1 MLANFHEERRVGLIV
16 ASFAAGALF
25 FFLYGIARYPGY
37 GLDETNYVGSARALI
52 DSTSTWKPDH
62 PPLGKS
68 LIAAGI
74 RFAGDNALGW
84 RVSSAVAGALTLAA
98 IMLLTYALLHSVEYM
113 VIAGLLTLFDNFLFV
128 MSRIAMLDAFLM
140 LFLFWGYLF
149 FLVAV
154 ATEYDRR
161 TRSICLLLSGTFLG
175 LATACKWNGL
185 FSIAALTLI
194 GFIVYLRQR
203 NFSLPLL
210 LISFSLVPAMAY
222 SATFLAL
229 FRALGKPFTLSNLVG
244 AQVEMYHFMKSIPGN
259 PYLNVPWYH
268 WPFQIEPTRVL
279 NFLVGNYAVT
289 FGGFLALGI
298 CIWRLARRF
307 AVPEFTIVALYF
319 VNWLQ
324 WLAIP
329 RKLMC
334 YYYYYPC
341 TLLLGLAL
349 VFAFA
354 RWDRKLLFGMRISLI
369 PVIAA
374 IVVFTFCFPHM
385 ANLQAPWDTALG
397 YWR

>member
-1 MLANFHEERRVGLIV
+1 
-16 ASFAAGALF
+16 
-25 FFLYGIARYPGY
+25 
-37 GLDETNYVGSARALI
+37 
-52 DSTSTWKPDH
+52 
-62 PPLGKS
+62 
-68 LIAAGI
+68 
-74 RFAGDNALGW
+74 
-84 RVSSAVAGALTLAA
+84 
-98 IMLLTYALLHSVEYM
+98 
-113 VIAGLLTLFDNFLFV
+113 
-128 MSRIAMLDAFLM
+128 
-140 LFLFWGYLF
+140 
-149 FLVAV
+149 
-154 ATEYDRR
+154 
-161 TRSICLLLSGTFLG
+161 
-175 LATACKWNGL
+175 
-185 FSIAALTLI
+185 
-194 GFIVYLRQR
+194 
-203 NFSLPLL
+203 
-210 LISFSLVPAMAY
+210 
-222 SATFLAL
+222 
-229 FRALGKPFTLSNLVG
+229 
-244 AQVEMYHFMKSIPGN
+244 
-259 PYLNVPWYH
+259 
-268 WPFQIEPTRVL
+268 VL

>member
-52 DSTSTWKPDH
+52 DSTSAWKPDH

-74 RFAGDNALGW
+74 RFAGDNPVGW

-98 IMLLTYALLHSVEYM
+98 IMLLTYALLHSIEYM
-113 VIAGLLTLFDNFLFV
+113 VVAGLLTFFDDFLFV

-149 FLVAV
+149 FLVGV

-194 GFIVYLRQR
+194 GFIVYL
-203 NFSLPLL
+203 
-210 LISFSLVPAMAY
+210 
-222 SATFLAL
+222 
-229 FRALGKPFTLSNLVG
+229 
-244 AQVEMYHFMKSIPGN
+244 
-259 PYLNVPWYH
+259 
-268 WPFQIEPTRVL
+268 
-279 NFLVGNYAVT
+279 
-289 FGGFLALGI
+289 
-298 CIWRLARRF
+298 
-307 AVPEFTIVALYF
+307 
-319 VNWLQ
+319 
-324 WLAIP
+324 
-329 RKLMC
+329 
-334 YYYYYPC
+334 
-341 TLLLGLAL
+341 
-349 VFAFA
+349 
-354 RWDRKLLFGMRISLI
+354 
-369 PVIAA
+369 
-374 IVVFTFCFPHM
+374 
-385 ANLQAPWDTALG
+385 
-397 YWR
+397 